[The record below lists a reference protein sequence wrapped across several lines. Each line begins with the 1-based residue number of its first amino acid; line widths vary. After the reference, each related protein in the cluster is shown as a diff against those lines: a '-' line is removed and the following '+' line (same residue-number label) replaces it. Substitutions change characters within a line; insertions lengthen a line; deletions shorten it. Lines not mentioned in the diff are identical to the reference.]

1 MAVRRGAIPSDFHV
15 QSQKFKTFKLNFFDL
30 KALFMKSYDKLKK
43 KGKYFEG
50 GTLT

>member
-30 KALFMKSYDKLKK
+30 KALFMFMKSYDKLKK
-43 KGKYFEG
+43 KYFEG